1 MRHRPLTLLLLAT
14 LPGVVSAQQA
24 ETLSRPIATATAAP
38 LPMVQQAPRPLQM
51 APTLSIPTRKDPA
64 GAALPSSPA
73 TTAVVVPAAGA
84 VAAAP
89 VSTVAAVPT
98 VDDPQFPHLPI
109 LKPAVAF
116 WTQVFAEYSEN
127 QSVVHSIDDVRKV
140 YTVLDF
146 RSQAAVMDPGV
157 LGALRSR
164 EERQAKADVD
174 TLLKQVNALRDE
186 PEKMNVEQRRIY
198 DLYSDSKD
206 PDRFTNAIGSF
217 RAQRG
222 LRERT
227 MQALTTSGRYLPEM
241 ERIFV
246 SYGLPP
252 KLTRLPLVESSF
264 RVDAYSKAAAAGL
277 WQFIPSSARIYMR
290 LNNLVDDRRDPW
302 TSTDAAA
309 RHLKDDYETLGNWPL
324 ALTAYNYG
332 RSGVKRALTEVNGD
346 SLTDMIQRFNG
357 KRFGFASR
365 NYYAEFVAAADI
377 EREWQKHF
385 GDVPREKPT
394 PFEMVTVQDYV
405 PYETLR
411 KLCGAD
417 RDQFQALNPAYRDEV
432 VEGRLYVPPGHTIRV
447 PAGAAERFRL
457 AYATLTPSQRFDHQ
471 RQFFFSHVVGRG
483 ESVASLA
490 HRYGVSVRAILNASG
505 ISNAKRVKRGST
517 LRIPT
522 GPAGDDGEDVAKADP
537 VDAAPEVHEATVR
550 KVKTVVA
557 AHSVAATRVHRVTAG
572 QTLDGIAKR
581 YRTTIQALRALNGMG
596 RHETLQV
603 GDKLK
608 IPAA

>member
-1 MRHRPLTLLLLAT
+1 MRQRLFILILLAIGT
-14 LPGVVSAQQA
+14 GTAGA
-24 ETLSRPIATATAAP
+24 ETAAP
-38 LPMVQQAPRPLQM
+38 PVSRPVATSPEALPGLPN
-51 APTLSIPTRKDPA
+51 
-64 GAALPSSPA
+64 AALAPPQALQISPQLPVKARTEVTASPSDAP
-73 TTAVVVPAAGA
+73 VVVPAPAA

-89 VSTVAAVPT
+89 VAVTPAVPA
-98 VDDPQFPHLPI
+98 VDDPQFPHLAV

-127 QSVVHSIDDVRKV
+127 QSVIHSTEDLRKV

-146 RSQAAVMDPGV
+146 RSQAAVMDPAV
-157 LGALRSR
+157 LAALRSR

-174 TLLKQVNALRDE
+174 TLLRQINALKDT
-186 PEKMNVEQRRIY
+186 PELMNAAQRRIY
-198 DLYSDSKD
+198 DLYSDSRN
-206 PDRFTNAIGSF
+206 PDRFTAAIGTYRS
-217 RAQRG
+217 QRG

-227 MQALTTSGRYLPEM
+227 MQALSTSGRYLPEM

-246 SYGLPP
+246 SHGLPP

-264 RVDAYSKAAAAGL
+264 RVDAYSRAAAAGL

-309 RHLKDDYETLGNWPL
+309 RHLKDDYEMLGNWPL

-332 RSGVKRALTEVNGD
+332 RAGVSRALAAVNGD
-346 SLTDMIQRFNG
+346 SLTDLIQRFNG
-357 KRFGFASR
+357 PRFGFASR
-365 NYYAEFVAAADI
+365 NYYAEFLAAADI

-385 GDVPREKPT
+385 GDVPRETPM
-394 PFEMVTVQDYV
+394 PFEMVTVSDYV

-417 RDQFQALNPAYRDEV
+417 RDQFHALNPAYRDEV

-457 AYATLTPSQRFDHQ
+457 AYATLTPQQRFDHQ
-471 RQFFFSHVVGRG
+471 RQFFISHVVARG
-483 ESVASLA
+483 ESLA
-490 HRYGVSVRAILNASG
+490 KLARRHGVSMKSILLASG
-505 ISNAKRVKRGST
+505 LRDPRQVKVGRT
-517 LRIPT
+517 VRIPT
-522 GPAGDDGEDVAKADP
+522 GPSGADDTQIARADP
-537 VDAAPEVHEATVR
+537 VDEAPEPAIR
-550 KVKTVVA
+550 KVKTVLA
-557 AHSVAATRVHRVTAG
+557 AKVHAPVLRTHRVTAG

-581 YRTTIQALRALNGMG
+581 YRTTIQQLRALNGLG

-603 GDKLK
+603 GDRLK